1 MNVVNSQVFS
11 RAAIGAGISVPNK
24 YVFSPHTLSIASAEG
39 EEIVHEASGAVHRWL
54 IVKGVY
60 FLVER
65 PFFPLRARLRRDD
78 SEVNRPLFVW
88 DASLPRPLAVLTI
101 PFFLRQ
107 A

>member
-1 MNVVNSQVFS
+1 MASVVVPSQD
-11 RAAIGAGISVPNK
+11 ILP
-24 YVFSPHTLSIASAEG
+24 PHTLSIASAEG

-54 IVKGVY
+54 ICLGVY

-65 PFFPLRARLRRDD
+65 PFLPLRARFRRED
-78 SEVNRPLFVW
+78 SDTIRPFFLW
-88 DASLPRPLAVLTI
+88 DASLPRPLAVFTI